1 MISGGSPIMNLSNS
15 KIIGIHKGY
24 DSRYRYNLGTLL
36 KYPIKEF
43 INNYKDY
50 INSKSLNSFIYPIEN
65 NINNIENNI
74 DKNNNLTKIINEL
87 KNEVKLEKEKNKKL
101 EEKINQ
107 MQILLNKKTEIPNK
121 GNANELLD
129 AILKKDAIIDELKT
143 KLNRFPFELSQ
154 GEKLMSIIFTNIN
167 HTFYYSIICK
177 NTDIFFNIEMK
188 LYNAFPELSEN
199 ENYFIVNGTKIK
211 RNKTLDDNK
220 IKNNNIIVINVY
232 E

>member
-1 MISGGSPIMNLSNS
+1 MNLSNS
-15 KIIGIHKGY
+15 KIIGIHKGC
-24 DSRYRYNLGTLL
+24 DTRYRYNLGTLL
-36 KYPIKEF
+36 KYPINEF

-74 DKNNNLTKIINEL
+74 EKNNNLTKMIDEL
-87 KNEVKLEKEKNKKL
+87 KNELKLEKEKNKKL

-107 MQILLNKKTEIPNK
+107 MQILLNKKNEIPYK

-154 GEKLMSIIFTNIN
+154 GEKLMSIIFTNISHN
-167 HTFYYSIICK
+167 FYFQLFVK
-177 NTDIFFNIEMK
+177 H
-188 LYNAFPELSEN
+188 
-199 ENYFIVNGTKIK
+199 
-211 RNKTLDDNK
+211 
-220 IKNNNIIVINVY
+220 
-232 E
+232 